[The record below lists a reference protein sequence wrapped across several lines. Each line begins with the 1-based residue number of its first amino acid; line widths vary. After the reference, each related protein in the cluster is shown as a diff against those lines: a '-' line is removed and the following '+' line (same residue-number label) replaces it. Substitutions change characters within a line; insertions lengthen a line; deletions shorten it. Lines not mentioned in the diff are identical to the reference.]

1 MGFLL
6 GKIDSELYKK
16 SAEMLL
22 KVVTRI
28 CYNILMINYLSLVM
42 IFTTL
47 FFSGC
52 SNKEYFINSAKKH
65 NLNHHTLRAIAEVES
80 GNRSNVVNVN
90 ESIFNIQ
97 QGPHYFD
104 NWFTANLYMDTIL
117 DPLFLSYDVGVCQIN
132 ISHFDR
138 NGLDNEDL
146 LDDEINI
153 ELAAKILRYNLN
165 KCGGDYNCALSMY
178 NTGKRDSE
186 TGRYYTYK
194 VLKARKKLFG
204 Y

>member
-1 MGFLL
+1 MSYIFYP
-6 GKIDSELYKK
+6 S
-16 SAEMLL
+16 MLML
-22 KVVTRI
+22 
-28 CYNILMINYLSLVM
+28 
-42 IFTTL
+42 IFII
-47 FFSGC
+47 SGC
-52 SNKEYFINSAKKH
+52 SNKEYFINSAQKH

-80 GNRSNVVNVN
+80 NNESNVINVN
-90 ESIFNIQ
+90 ESLFNIQ

-132 ISHFDR
+132 VQHFDR

-153 ELAAKILRYNLN
+153 ELAAKILRHNLN
-165 KCGGDYNCALSMY
+165 LCAGDEKCALSLY
-178 NTGKRDSE
+178 NTGQKNSSV
-186 TGRYYTYK
+186 GRRYTYK
-194 VLKARKKLFG
+194 VLKARKRLYG